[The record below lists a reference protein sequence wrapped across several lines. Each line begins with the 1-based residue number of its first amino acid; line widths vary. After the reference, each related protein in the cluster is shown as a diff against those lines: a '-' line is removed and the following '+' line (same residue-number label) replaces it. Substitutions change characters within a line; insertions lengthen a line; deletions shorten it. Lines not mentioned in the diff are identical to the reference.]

1 MITCRKNELQQNC
14 LMQFFWIINS
24 LSCKNQ
30 QNYFCLWHNRQSMME
45 RKSFS
50 ALVLPDD
57 VMMRLLRSDDVTRW
71 LDRTPPLV
79 VGLVAVLEL
88 IFGLGIST
96 FRVGKVTPFSTVFF
110 RTLEPGC
117 EAWKLNVWN
126 HFWLAAV
133 LPYVG
138 MKSSPYF
145 PNVAQQ
151 LATAGFICKV
161 NCPKSKKMFGLLL

>member
-1 MITCRKNELQQNC
+1 
-14 LMQFFWIINS
+14 
-24 LSCKNQ
+24 
-30 QNYFCLWHNRQSMME
+30 MME

-71 LDRTPPLV
+71 LDKTPPLV

-117 EAWKLNVWN
+117 EA
-126 HFWLAAV
+126 
-133 LPYVG
+133 
-138 MKSSPYF
+138 
-145 PNVAQQ
+145 
-151 LATAGFICKV
+151 
-161 NCPKSKKMFGLLL
+161 